1 MISVPRARG
10 VSPKAR
16 ANYSLRGR
24 GDLDCRGHWT
34 SAPRELQRTNDET
47 GNQVAIL
54 LEAHAIL
61 GVVDRKTPKLGG
73 HRSMYR
79 HPFICGAT

>member
-1 MISVPRARG
+1 VGEAI
-10 VSPKAR
+10 
-16 ANYSLRGR
+16 
-24 GDLDCRGHWT
+24 LDCRGHWT
-34 SAPRELQRTNDET
+34 SAPKELQRTNDET

-54 LEAHAIL
+54 HEAHALL

-73 HRSMYR
+73 HRSMYH